1 MREDSQ
7 ANAAHP
13 PETMPF
19 NFIINPAK
27 VMRASTLR
35 VGNIKARGVPAVLLG
50 AAAIVLAAGAA
61 RAVLAG
67 APQLPDTIREL
78 RGLIESTRSE
88 PKRISS

>member
-7 ANAAHP
+7 ATVAHP

-19 NFIINPAK
+19 DFNINPAK
-27 VMRASTLR
+27 VMKASLLR
-35 VGNIKARGVPAVLLG
+35 VGKIEARGVPAVLLG

-61 RAVLAG
+61 RAVLVG
-67 APQLPDTIREL
+67 APHLPDTIREL
-78 RGLIESTRSE
+78 RGLLEANRGE

>member
-7 ANAAHP
+7 ANVAHP

-19 NFIINPAK
+19 NLNLNPAK
-27 VMRASTLR
+27 VMRASTLHI
-35 VGNIKARGVPAVLLG
+35 GSLEARGVPAILLG

-67 APQLPDTIREL
+67 APHLPDTIREL
-78 RGLIESTRSE
+78 RGLLESNRGE
-88 PKRISS
+88 PKRISG

>member
-7 ANAAHP
+7 ATEAHP

-19 NFIINPAK
+19 DFTLNPAK
-27 VMRASTLR
+27 VMKASTLR
-35 VGNIKARGVPAVLLG
+35 IGNLEARGVPAVLLG

-67 APQLPDTIREL
+67 APHLPDTIREL
-78 RGLIESTRSE
+78 RGLLESSRGE